1 MSAKSWKLRATM
13 SLSRLLA
20 KQDRR
25 DEARAMLAD
34 IFNWF
39 TEGFDTVDLKN
50 AKTLLDELG
59 G

>member
-1 MSAKSWKLRATM
+1 
-13 SLSRLLA
+13 LLA

-39 TEGFDTVDLKN
+39 TEGFDTADLKDTK
-50 AKTLLDELG
+50 ARLDET
-59 G
+59 

>member
-1 MSAKSWKLRATM
+1 M

-39 TEGFDTVDLKN
+39 TEGFDTVDLKS